1 MYKIY
6 EDIFDRVPLS
16 LVRYNWFL
24 ENISTE
30 TRITYDVLKR
40 IMDLVLSFVAGIVSL
55 IFYPFVYILIKLD
68 DGGSIYFEQE
78 RIGKNNKIIKIKKF
92 RSMSQNGDNKITRVG
107 KWLRALRIDELPQLW
122 SVLVGD
128 ISMIGPRPEIP
139 SLVKHYEEKF
149 HIIIFAT
156 LLSPDFPVGPA
167 LPQRPAK
174 SECRCRQNS
183 SQTLLR
189 PLLHQKSLFYA

>member
-1 MYKIY
+1 M
-6 EDIFDRVPLS
+6 
-16 LVRYNWFL
+16 
-24 ENISTE
+24 
-30 TRITYDVLKR
+30 
-40 IMDLVLSFVAGIVSL
+40 SFVAGIVSL

-139 SLVKHYEEKF
+139 SLVKHYEEKISYYNIR
-149 HIIIFAT
+149 HLIKPG
-156 LLSPDFPVGPA
+156 LSGWAQLYHSDPPKVNADADKTRRKLSYDLYYIKNRSFMLDFKIA
-167 LPQRPAK
+167 LKTIKALYLEA
-174 SECRCRQNS
+174 SMIS
-183 SQTLLR
+183 
-189 PLLHQKSLFYA
+189 

>member
-1 MYKIY
+1 MDFKEEILSRVYSEEVQIIAIDLKNEKVEPILPHLYNLIFSKVKFIDMYKIY

-78 RIGKNNKIIKIKKF
+78 RIGKNNKIIKIK
-92 RSMSQNGDNKITRVG
+92 NLEV
-107 KWLRALRIDELPQLW
+107 
-122 SVLVGD
+122 
-128 ISMIGPRPEIP
+128 
-139 SLVKHYEEKF
+139 
-149 HIIIFAT
+149 
-156 LLSPDFPVGPA
+156 
-167 LPQRPAK
+167 
-174 SECRCRQNS
+174 
-183 SQTLLR
+183 
-189 PLLHQKSLFYA
+189 